1 MHTKYVVAATIL
13 LWHNQCDAGPWRY
26 RHHSMCI
33 NACWGEMHGKLGGW
47 RDREIGEAPWW
58 KISDGG
64 AQTVFTIL
72 LSLLLAAY
80 LKRALLPAVD
90 LPPRGKI
97 MQLGSGSTPI
107 QCKIMH
113 LGSAS
118 TRNKMQ
124 NSATSLVGM
133 HPALKSIH
141 QRQCPNILTIGNIL
155 CETDRYDKIHGRR
168 TKAVNHHSR

>member
-1 MHTKYVVAATIL
+1 ML
-13 LWHNQCDAGPWRY
+13 LPQLSYSDLISVTLDLEDTDTTVCASMLGWNAWEAWRLK
-26 RHHSMCI
+26 RQ
-33 NACWGEMHGKLGGW
+33 
-47 RDREIGEAPWW
+47 RDRGSTLVKDIWW
-58 KISDGG
+58 RSSDRIHYLAISPAGG
-64 AQTVFTIL
+64 
-72 LSLLLAAY
+72 LSQESPFASSG
-80 LKRALLPAVD
+80 P
-90 LPPRGKI
+90 PPRGKI
-97 MQLGSGSTPI
+97 MQLGSRSTPI
-107 QCKIMH
+107 QCRIMQ